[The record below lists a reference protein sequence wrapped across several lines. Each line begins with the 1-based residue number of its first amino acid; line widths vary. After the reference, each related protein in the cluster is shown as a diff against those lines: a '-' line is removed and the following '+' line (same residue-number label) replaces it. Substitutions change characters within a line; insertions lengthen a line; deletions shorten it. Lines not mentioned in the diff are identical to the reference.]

1 MTKANVHEA
10 KTNLSKLIEQALNGE
25 EVVIA
30 KAGKPLVRLV
40 PVRDDKESCFGMDAG
55 KGWIAEDFDVLP
67 EDLLAAFY
75 GENDE
80 SFD

>member
-1 MTKANVHEA
+1 MTKVNIHEA
-10 KTNLSKLIEQALNGE
+10 KTHLSKLLEQALNGE
-25 EVVIA
+25 EIVIA

-40 PVRDDKESCFGMDAG
+40 PVREEKESCFGMDEG
-55 KGWIAEDFDVLP
+55 KGWIADDFDVLP
-67 EDLLAAFY
+67 DDLMAAFY

>member
-40 PVRDDKESCFGMDAG
+40 PVRQEKENCFGMDAG
-55 KGWIAEDFDVLP
+55 KIWMADDFDVLP
-67 EDLLAAFY
+67 DDLLAAFY
-75 GENDE
+75 GEDDE
-80 SFD
+80 NFD

>member
-25 EVVIA
+25 EVIIA

-40 PVRDDKESCFGMDAG
+40 PVRDEKESCFGMDAG
-55 KGWIAEDFDVLP
+55 KMWIADDFDVLP
-67 EDLLAAFY
+67 DDLLAAFY
-75 GENDE
+75 GEDDE